1 MRDDTFFVLVLCVN
15 LLLFFVTVLIP
26 KRQAPGQLLDEYFH
40 SQPPSPRQ
48 VPIVLDHQLGTG
60 GVKVLVESKQKKLSR
75 TGLLL
80 TLFSFIPSLFQFNYS
95 NRAGFPPPEI
105 EPEVSQLPIRATTTS
120 QIGSRLRIGI

>member
-48 VPIVLDHQLGTG
+48 VPIVLECQVGTG

-75 TGLLL
+75 TGLF
-80 TLFSFIPSLFQFNYS
+80 TLFSFIPSLFQFNFS
-95 NRAGFPPPEI
+95 NRAQVFLHRKSNRRS
-105 EPEVSQLPIRATTTS
+105 VSFL
-120 QIGSRLRIGI
+120 